1 MQKETLYFKVRGRQN
16 LTQPPPSLP
25 RDRCRKKLCTLRPE
39 DMNVPLEAFQHFGDA
54 YKRDNILRFP
64 TKGIVD
70 SNKIDIKVKIKEKEL
85 PPPPPPEYSSPC
97 DWKPPSCTEDDDSCT
112 RPEKKPLEHFTCEQA
127 KSLCRIAR
135 QVYRRGKALIE
146 FIDFQRFLS
155 MQAGIETIGI
165 EVASL
170 INSERVERLLDAL
183 DDAVEHEE
191 GVDLT
196 PEGLGMLKQ
205 VERLLAEA
213 ANNISRFTNA
223 ASPDWAQ
230 IGDTLGRPA
239 LGPGQARGLG
249 LGGSNI
255 DLFSMVG
262 AAAVLFGALALAVLV
277 IKLASKD

>member
-1 MQKETLYFKVRGRQN
+1 
-16 LTQPPPSLP
+16 
-25 RDRCRKKLCTLRPE
+25 
-39 DMNVPLEAFQHFGDA
+39 MNVPLEAFQHFGDP
-54 YKRDNILRFP
+54 YKKRDNILRFP
-64 TKGIVD
+64 TKAIID
-70 SNKIDIKVKIKEKEL
+70 SGKIDIKVKIKEKEL
-85 PPPPPPEYSSPC
+85 PPPPPPEYTSPC
-97 DWKPPSCTEDDDSCT
+97 AWKPPDCTEDDDSCT

-146 FIDFQRFLS
+146 FIDHQRFMS

-170 INSERVERLLDAL
+170 INSERVDRLLDAL
-183 DDAVEHEE
+183 DDAIEEEE

-213 ANNISRFTNA
+213 ASNISRFTNA

-239 LGPGQARGLG
+239 LGQAQARS
-249 LGGSNI
+249 GSNM

>member
-1 MQKETLYFKVRGRQN
+1 MG
-16 LTQPPPSLP
+16 PW
-25 RDRCRKKLCTLRPE
+25 

-54 YKRDNILRFP
+54 YKHRDNILRFP

-70 SNKIDIKVKIKEKEL
+70 NTKIDIKIKIKEP
-85 PPPPPPEYSSPC
+85 PPPPPPEYTSPC
-97 DWKPPSCTEDDDSCT
+97 SWKPPDCTEDDDSCT

-127 KSLCRIAR
+127 KSLCRISR

-146 FIDFQRFLS
+146 FIDYQRFLS

-213 ANNISRFTNA
+213 ASNISRFTNA

-230 IGDTLGRPA
+230 VGDTLGRPA
-239 LGPGQARGLG
+239 LGQTQGHGTNG
-249 LGGSNI
+249 V
-255 DLFSMVG
+255 DLFFMVG
-262 AAAVLFGALALAVLV
+262 AAAVLFGAFALAAFV
-277 IKLASKD
+277 IRLASKD